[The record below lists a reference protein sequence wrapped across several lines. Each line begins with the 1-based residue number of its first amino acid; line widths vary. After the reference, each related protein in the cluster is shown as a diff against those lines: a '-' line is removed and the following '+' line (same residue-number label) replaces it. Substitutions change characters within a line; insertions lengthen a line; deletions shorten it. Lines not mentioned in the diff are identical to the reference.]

1 METLLTVAVVVLIA
15 GVAYLALQLKNLQ
28 QPRGEE
34 ESTKILLQ
42 QLNDLKN
49 TVQDKMTSQERALL
63 EKFSVQDK
71 SMHAQTKSLAESQQ
85 KLYSESTKLIESVT
99 KKLSELDSTNKQVVG
114 FAEQMQS
121 LENILKNPKHRGVLG
136 EYFLETMLSSLLGPT
151 QYQMQYKFNN
161 GEIVDAVIFMKDQI
175 IPIDSKFSLEKYNL
189 IMQETDADKREKL
202 EKEFRADVKKRIDET
217 SKYVRP
223 AENTMDFAF
232 MYIPAEGVYHS
243 LLVNSV
249 GVSVNTQNLIEYAF
263 GKKVII
269 VSPSSFVA
277 YLQTVLQGLNQLKME
292 KGFKEIQKNVVQLGN
307 HIMAFDDKMQKMG
320 GHLATTVSMYNQS
333 YKEFKKIDKDVLRIS
348 DGTTGGKV
356 EILELE
362 KPVLES

>member
-1 METLLTVAVVVLIA
+1 MENLGFIPIFALIIVVV
-15 GVAYLALQLKNLQ
+15 YLAWQLKNLK
-28 QPRGEE
+28 QPKGEDE
-34 ESTKILLQ
+34 TTKILLQ

-49 TVQDKMTSQERALL
+49 TVQDKMTSQERAMMD
-63 EKFSVQDK
+63 KFSVQDK

-85 KLYSESTKLIESVT
+85 KLFSESSKLIESVT

-114 FAEQMQS
+114 FAGQMQS

-136 EYFLETMLSSLLGPT
+136 EYFLEAMLSSLLGPT
-151 QYQMQYKFNN
+151 QYQMQYKFKN

-175 IPIDSKFSLEKYNL
+175 IPIDSKFSLEKYNH
-189 IMQETDADKREKL
+189 IMQENDPDKRDKL
-202 EKEFRADVKKRIDET
+202 EKEFRSDVKKRIDET

-223 AENTMDFAF
+223 AENTMEFAF
-232 MYIPAEGVYHS
+232 MYIPAEGVFHS

-292 KGFKEIQKNVVQLGN
+292 QGFKDIQKNIIQLGS
-307 HIMAFDDKMQKMG
+307 HILAFDDKMQKMG
-320 GHLATTVSMYNQS
+320 GHLSTTVSMYNQS

-348 DGTTGGKV
+348 DGSAGGKV
-356 EILELE
+356 EVMELE
-362 KPVLES
+362 KPVLD